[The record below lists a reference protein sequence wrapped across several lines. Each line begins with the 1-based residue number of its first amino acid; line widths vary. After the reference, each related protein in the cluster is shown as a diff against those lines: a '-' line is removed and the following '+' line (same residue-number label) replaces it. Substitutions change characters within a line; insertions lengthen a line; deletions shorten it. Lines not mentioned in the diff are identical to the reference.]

1 MECKKMQERLM
12 TEYVDKE
19 LDPAENA
26 EVERHLTSCSDC
38 REFLEVVRQSA
49 VTPFKEVEEIQPE
62 DAVWLKIQEKIEAE
76 RKHSWDWFGGLADSL
91 APFFRISAPAFRLA
105 FATALVLVVVVVAKW
120 PSSYA
125 DPVYGY
131 ISEQMTFMSG
141 LKNGTAD
148 PLNGDFKDYDTVF
161 EEMTAK

>member
-1 MECKKMQERLM
+1 MECKKMQDRLM
-12 TEYVDKE
+12 TEYMDKE
-19 LDPAENA
+19 LDPSQNA
-26 EVERHLTSCSDC
+26 EVERHLIACSDC
-38 REFLEVVRQSA
+38 REFFETVQKMAML
-49 VTPFKEVEEIQPE
+49 PFKEAEEMQPG
-62 DAVWLKIQEKIEAE
+62 DAVWQKIQERIEAE

-91 APFFRISAPAFRLA
+91 APFFRISAPAFRVA

-148 PLNGDFKDYDTVF
+148 PLNGDFKDYDTVLD
-161 EEMTAK
+161 EMTAK